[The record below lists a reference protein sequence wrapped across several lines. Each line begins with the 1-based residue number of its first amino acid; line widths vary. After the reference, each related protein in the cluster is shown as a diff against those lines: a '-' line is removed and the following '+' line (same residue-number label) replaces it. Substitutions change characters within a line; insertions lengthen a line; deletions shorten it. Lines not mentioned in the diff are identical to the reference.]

1 MKITAYKGFDANL
14 QCRGFQFE
22 VGSTYTHEG
31 KVKACKSGFHAV
43 DGHPLS
49 VFNYYAPAGSR
60 FCVVEIDGVQSR
72 DGDGDKIA
80 AEILTVTREIGLH
93 DLAKEAVRW
102 VMDRATLEGPVAV
115 KNNGLATASG
125 YQGAA
130 TASGYQGA
138 ATASGDQ
145 GAATASGDQG
155 AATASGYQG
164 AATASG
170 DRGAATASGYQ
181 GAATASGNHGAATA
195 SGDRGAATASG
206 YQGMVKGVAGNALFS
221 VEREAWD
228 GPIVSVACGI
238 VGVDGIDADVW
249 YRAVAGKLV
258 SA

>member
-31 KVKACKSGFHAV
+31 KVKACESGFHAV

-72 DGDGDKIA
+72 DGDKIA

-130 TASGYQGA
+130 TASG
-138 ATASGDQ
+138 DQ

-155 AATASGYQG
+155 AATASGY
-164 AATASG
+164 
-170 DRGAATASGYQ
+170 R
-181 GAATASGNHGAATA
+181 
-195 SGDRGAATASG
+195 
-206 YQGMVKGVAGNALFS
+206 GMVKGVAGNALFS

-238 VGVDGIDADVW
+238 VGVDGIEADVW

>member
-31 KVKACKSGFHAV
+31 KVEACKSGFHAV

-72 DGDGDKIA
+72 DGDKIA

-125 YQGAA
+125 DRGAA

-145 GAATASGDQG
+145 
-155 AATASGYQG
+155 
-164 AATASG
+164 
-170 DRGAATASGYQ
+170 
-181 GAATASGNHGAATA
+181 
-195 SGDRGAATASG
+195 GAATASG

-238 VGVDGIDADVW
+238 VGVDGIEADVW

>member
-72 DGDGDKIA
+72 DGDKIA

-125 YQGAA
+125 YR
-130 TASGYQGA
+130 
-138 ATASGDQ
+138 

-170 DRGAATASGYQ
+170 DQ
-181 GAATASGNHGAATA
+181 GAATA

-238 VGVDGIDADVW
+238 VGVDGIEADVW

>member
-31 KVKACKSGFHAV
+31 KVEACKSGFHAV

-72 DGDGDKIA
+72 DGDKIA

-125 YQGAA
+125 
-130 TASGYQGA
+130 
-138 ATASGDQ
+138 
-145 GAATASGDQG
+145 
-155 AATASGYQG
+155 
-164 AATASG
+164 

-181 GAATASGNHGAATA
+181 
-195 SGDRGAATASG
+195 GAATASG
-206 YQGMVKGVAGNALFS
+206 YQGMVKGVAGNAIFS

-238 VGVDGIDADVW
+238 VGVDGIEADVW

>member
-49 VFNYYAPAGSR
+49 VFNHYAPAGSR

-125 YQGAA
+125 YR
-130 TASGYQGA
+130 GA

-145 GAATASGDQG
+145 GAATASGYQG

-170 DRGAATASGYQ
+170 DRGAATASGDQ
-181 GAATASGNHGAATA
+181 GAATASGY
-195 SGDRGAATASG
+195 R
-206 YQGMVKGVAGNALFS
+206 GMVKGVAGNALFS

-238 VGVDGIDADVW
+238 VGVDGIEADVW

>member
-1 MKITAYKGFDANL
+1 
-14 QCRGFQFE
+14 
-22 VGSTYTHEG
+22 
-31 KVKACKSGFHAV
+31 
-43 DGHPLS
+43 
-49 VFNYYAPAGSR
+49 
-60 FCVVEIDGVQSR
+60 VVEIDGVQSR
-72 DGDGDKIA
+72 DGDKIA

-125 YQGAA
+125 DQGAATASGDQGAATASGTQGAATASGTHGAATASGTQGAA
-130 TASGYQGA
+130 TASGYRGA
-138 ATASGDQ
+138 ATASGTHGAATASGTQ

-170 DRGAATASGYQ
+170 THGAATASGY
-181 GAATASGNHGAATA
+181 
-195 SGDRGAATASG
+195 R
-206 YQGMVKGVAGNALFS
+206 GMVKGFAGNALFS

-238 VGVDGIDADVW
+238 VGVDGIEADVW

>member
-31 KVKACKSGFHAV
+31 KVEACKSGFHAV

-72 DGDGDKIA
+72 DGDKIA

-130 TASGYQGA
+130 TASG
-138 ATASGDQ
+138 DQ

-155 AATASGYQG
+155 AATASGY
-164 AATASG
+164 
-170 DRGAATASGYQ
+170 R
-181 GAATASGNHGAATA
+181 
-195 SGDRGAATASG
+195 
-206 YQGMVKGVAGNALFS
+206 GMVKGVAGNALFS

-238 VGVDGIDADVW
+238 VGVDGIEADVW